1 MHSREGI
8 TMDDYP
14 KLVFHGQIKEKKI
27 KGCKWL
33 FSPKDVIILTC
44 IAFSISGLMGLGSIM
59 VIDFIDSLMQ
69 MG

>member
-1 MHSREGI
+1 MHARKGI

-14 KLVFHGQIKEKKI
+14 RLVFHGQIKENEKK
-27 KGCKWL
+27 GYKWL
-33 FSPKDVIILTC
+33 FGPKDVIILTC